1 MALDLGSMESYSIQQ
16 EIDKRRTDAKD
27 AIRAEQRELNV
38 ALGAAG
44 ESLIAVDGIVG
55 PETEGARI
63 RVGELKDGPDGPPED
78 DLPEEKT
85 TRPDK
90 PGADDP
96 RTLAFTGTQHWV
108 YNEAGGF
115 WDIGGVAGKEKKK
128 PPKPGTG
135 DDEDPGAAKYLKWL
149 KDNNA
154 LSAKAVIEGY
164 LGAFELDGLAT
175 WVQENIKLGYN
186 AEVMLMQLRYGD
198 SKADEFLEDGRRNPM
213 YIKQEYRNIY
223 DDRFPGMAM
232 RREKKMT
239 PITEADYIDLE
250 RGYTQISNAA
260 KIGSTFLWS
269 VVDFTGYEASGI
281 TRLIGGDVS
290 LAEFRTRVA
299 LAEEA
304 ANNADP
310 EVIKILRDKYNF
322 TGGDIVSSFL
332 DPEGTK
338 SVVEMRRN
346 LGAAGLMFESGQA
359 LGTGKRFSTELSDKL
374 YDMDVQ
380 RREIAAV
387 MSPLA
392 GLTGG
397 TLTDAAL
404 TSTQLGQGAFG
415 TNQASTVALRRK
427 REGRSTRFQG
437 RSGMLASAQGI
448 AFGGTST

>member
-1 MALDLGSMESYSIQQ
+1 MAMEWLTPERIQREVDLRQKLYDQSQDWLAKHPKREVDDDSTDDPPK
-16 EIDKRRTDAKD
+16 EIDD
-27 AIRAEQRELNV
+27 
-38 ALGAAG
+38 
-44 ESLIAVDGIVG
+44 
-55 PETEGARI
+55 P
-63 RVGELKDGPDGPPED
+63 
-78 DLPEEKT
+78 PEEKFI
-85 TRPDK
+85 RPDM

-96 RTLAFTGTQHWV
+96 RTQAFTGTQHWV

-115 WDIGGVAGKEKKK
+115 WDIGGVAGKEKEK

-135 DDEDPGAAKYLKWL
+135 DDEDPGAAKYLEWL

-198 SKADEFLEDGRRNPM
+198 SKAKEFLEDGRRNPM
-213 YIKQEYRNIY
+213 YINQEYRNIY

-260 KIGSTFLWS
+260 KIGSTFLTVS
-269 VVDFTGYEASGI
+269 TDTDASGI

-310 EVIKILRDKYNF
+310 EVIKILRDNYNF

-359 LGTGKRFSTELSDKL
+359 LGTGKRFSADLSDKL

-392 GLTGG
+392 GLTGS

-415 TNQASTVALRRK
+415 TNQASTVALRRQ
-427 REGRSTRFQG
+427 REKRSTRFQG
-437 RSGMLASAQGI
+437 RSGMLTSTEGI

>member
-16 EIDKRRTDAKD
+16 EINKRRDRAKRQAGTGVD
-27 AIRAEQRELNV
+27 MES
-38 ALGAAG
+38 ALGVPITSG
-44 ESLIAVDGIVG
+44 ITPPVGGTDGAPPDG
-55 PETEGARI
+55 APPARDPEI
-63 RVGELKDGPDGPPED
+63 LYDQWNQPNWLKDPDGKWVQNPKYGINPDSSGKD
-78 DLPEEKT
+78 D
-85 TRPDK
+85 
-90 PGADDP
+90 DD
-96 RTLAFTGTQHWV
+96 TAV
-108 YNEAGGF
+108 EA
-115 WDIGGVAGKEKKK
+115 
-128 PPKPGTG
+128 
-135 DDEDPGAAKYLKWL
+135 DPGAAKYLEWL

-198 SKADEFLEDGRRNPM
+198 SKADEFLGDGRRNPM

-260 KIGSTFLWS
+260 KIGSTFLTVS
-269 VVDFTGYEASGI
+269 TDTYASGI

-310 EVIKILRDKYNF
+310 EVIKILRDNYNF

-359 LGTGKRFSTELSDKL
+359 LGTGKRFSTDLSDKL

-415 TNQASTVALRRK
+415 TNQASTVALRRQ
-427 REGRSTRFQG
+427 REKRSTRFQG
-437 RSGMLASAQGI
+437 RSGMLTSTEGI

>member
-1 MALDLGSMESYSIQQ
+1 
-16 EIDKRRTDAKD
+16 
-27 AIRAEQRELNV
+27 
-38 ALGAAG
+38 
-44 ESLIAVDGIVG
+44 
-55 PETEGARI
+55 
-63 RVGELKDGPDGPPED
+63 
-78 DLPEEKT
+78 
-85 TRPDK
+85 
-90 PGADDP
+90 
-96 RTLAFTGTQHWV
+96 
-108 YNEAGGF
+108 
-115 WDIGGVAGKEKKK
+115 
-128 PPKPGTG
+128 
-135 DDEDPGAAKYLKWL
+135 
-149 KDNNA
+149 
-154 LSAKAVIEGY
+154 
-164 LGAFELDGLAT
+164 
-175 WVQENIKLGYN
+175 
-186 AEVMLMQLRYGD
+186 
-198 SKADEFLEDGRRNPM
+198 
-213 YIKQEYRNIY
+213 
-223 DDRFPGMAM
+223 MAM

>member
-1 MALDLGSMESYSIQQ
+1 MAFIDEQAGVDYSDLSADDPWKPRIELFENEDLVKVGPGEWVV
-16 EIDKRRTDAKD
+16 E
-27 AIRAEQRELNV
+27 AIRPTGEKVTFPISELVAQRQSGYLSGDPPAGDPPAGDLTASSEEELR
-38 ALGAAG
+38 AAG
-44 ESLIAVDGIVG
+44 EPPPTEGMFWIPGTRTVDGV
-55 PETEGARI
+55 TEYYWEQRKTARSK
-63 RVGELKDGPDGPPED
+63 GGKDGKDPVDG
-78 DLPEEKT
+78 
-85 TRPDK
+85 
-90 PGADDP
+90 
-96 RTLAFTGTQHWV
+96 
-108 YNEAGGF
+108 
-115 WDIGGVAGKEKKK
+115 
-128 PPKPGTG
+128 
-135 DDEDPGAAKYLKWL
+135 DPGAAKYLEWL
-149 KDNNA
+149 KENNA

-164 LGAFELDGLAT
+164 LGAFELDDLST

-198 SKADEFLEDGRRNPM
+198 PKAKEFLDDGRRNPM
-213 YIKQEYRNIY
+213 YIMQEYRDIY

-232 RREKKMT
+232 RREKKMK

-260 KIGSTFLWS
+260 KIGSTFLTVS
-269 VVDFTGYEASGI
+269 TDTYASGI

-304 ANNADP
+304 AKNADP
-310 EVIKILRDKYNF
+310 EVIKILRDNYNF

-359 LGTGKRFSTELSDKL
+359 LGTGKRFSTDLSDKL

-448 AFGGTST
+448 ALGGTST